1 MKLKQIVQQYIISTI
16 IILAIFVAI
25 REINDNRPFKFE
37 NYNYESFKPAIQT
50 KFPVGSDIDKVIEI
64 LVASDVQEIRISQ
77 VNNYIAEG
85 TKPNA
90 KYIVSF
96 DYYASVVS
104 LNPNTLYIIY
114 TEVDEN
120 RKIIKITGSSSPW
133 LEGTRW

>member
-1 MKLKQIVQQYIISTI
+1 MKHIIGKYIISTI
-16 IILAIFVAI
+16 IVLAIFIVI

-37 NYNYESFKPAIQT
+37 NYNDERFEAAIQT
-50 KFPVGSDIDKVIEI
+50 KFIIGSDIDKVIEI
-64 LVASDVQEIRISQ
+64 LVASGVQEIEISQ

-96 DYYASVVS
+96 DYYAPIIS
-104 LNPNTLYIIY
+104 LNPNVLYRIY

-120 RKIIKITGSSSPW
+120 RKIIKITGYRGPW
-133 LEGTRW
+133 LDTTNFVA